1 MPKSKPKTKSVT
13 SKPRGKTAA
22 KPKKRRE
29 KRREMSPGRA
39 QSRKAPDR
47 EPARARAQKRS
58 DDAEAFVPDPAGADP
73 AGRNGRAR
81 AREDDLAELLA
92 EDFVES
98 ATRGNEVLEDDL
110 DRTLPDEVGGPFVVT
125 DADEELAD
133 DVDASNPAD
142 AEVAGLPTAVAGL
155 IQLPR
160 DEIETGTEEEED
172 ESAEEKEEDVDQRR
186 LR

>member
-1 MPKSKPKTKSVT
+1 MPKSKAKTKPIT
-13 SKPRGKTAA
+13 TKRRGKPTAD
-22 KPKKRRE
+22 PQKRRE
-29 KRREMSPGRA
+29 TSPGSA
-39 QSRKAPDR
+39 QSLKAPAR
-47 EPARARAQKRS
+47 EPTRARAPKRS
-58 DDAEAFVPDPAGADP
+58 DDADAFIPDPAGTNP
-73 AGRNGRAR
+73 GRPGAGGGRAHGR
-81 AREDDLAELLA
+81 DDLAELLA

-110 DRTLPDEVGGPFVVT
+110 DRMLPDEVGGPFVVT

-160 DEIETGTEEEED
+160 DEVDTNED
-172 ESAEEKEEDVDQRR
+172 EGESVEDKEEDVDQRR